1 MGKEEFGRARARIVE
16 SEDTE
21 EQETENVERNWKV
34 REKEDRVG
42 GVTGTPRFQRKTF
55 SHRQFIG

>member
-1 MGKEEFGRARARIVE
+1 MGKEEFERARERIVV

-21 EQETENVERNWKV
+21 EQQTENVERNWKV
-34 REKEDRVG
+34 REKEDRVD

-55 SHRQFIG
+55 FHR

>member
-1 MGKEEFGRARARIVE
+1 MGKEEFERARERIVV

-21 EQETENVERNWKV
+21 EQQTENVERNWKV

-55 SHRQFIG
+55 FHR